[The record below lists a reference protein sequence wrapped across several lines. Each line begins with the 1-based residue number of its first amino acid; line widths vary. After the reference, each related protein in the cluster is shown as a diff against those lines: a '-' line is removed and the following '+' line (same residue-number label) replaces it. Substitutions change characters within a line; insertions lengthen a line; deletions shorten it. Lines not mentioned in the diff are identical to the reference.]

1 MSRATRI
8 VIAALGG
15 EGGGVLAKWIA
26 DMAAREGYLSQSTSV
41 PGVAQRTGATIYY
54 IELFPSDHS
63 QAVGKRP
70 VMSMFPTP
78 GDVDIVICSE
88 IVEAGRMIQRGFV
101 TPDRTTLITS
111 THRVYGIAEK
121 EAMGTG
127 VIDKDAIVDVA
138 KQRSKTFVGFD
149 MQQTARQFDSVIN
162 TCLFGA
168 LAQTGVLPFD
178 RDAFENTIREGG
190 IAIKRNMATFGASF
204 DLSAREQSAD
214 SAAIVETFDPS
225 GNTDKKRF
233 SLPAGQ
239 SLEGRALL
247 ARAAAFPEAAHE
259 MIYLGIT
266 KLVDYQ
272 DFAYANDY
280 LDRLQDLG
288 LSVPDADADLTAET
302 ARYLAL
308 WMAFEDLPRVAQ
320 IKISEQRFARFR
332 EEVKAEQEQP
342 VQMVEFL
349 HPRIEEFCGLMPA
362 RLGRH
367 MLNSPGW
374 RRFLGLFA
382 KPRHMHTNS
391 VHGYLMFYL
400 LAKLRRFRRGSL
412 AHQEE
417 LEHIDAW
424 LKALQHA
431 KATDLELAR
440 ELARCG
446 RLIKGYSSTR
456 ERGLGHMHRI
466 LKALDDRVITSSS
479 EVAALRE
486 AALAGEDGKAFIEAE
501 TQLRVAQQDAASA
514 QARADLGRLS
524 VPEQTNTDQAEA
536 GRLSASMSISKLKTN
551 SPY

>member
-1 MSRATRI
+1 MTTSTRI

-54 IELFPSDHS
+54 IELFPMDQS
-63 QAVGKRP
+63 QSAGRRP

-78 GDVDIVICSE
+78 GDVDIVVCSE

-111 THRVYGIAEK
+111 THRVYGISEK
-121 EAMGTG
+121 EAMGSG
-127 VIDKDAIVDVA
+127 VIDKDAIMSVA
-138 KQRSKTFVGFD
+138 RQRSKTFIGFD

-190 IAIKRNMATFGASF
+190 IAVKRNIATFGASF
-204 DLSAREQSAD
+204 DLSAREQTAD
-214 SAAIVETFDPS
+214 HASIVETFDPPK
-225 GNTDKKRF
+225 TAATKTF
-233 SLPAGQ
+233 TLPAGH

-247 ARAAAFPEAAHE
+247 ARVAAFPEAAQE
-259 MIYLGIT
+259 MIYLGIN

-272 DFAYANDY
+272 DFAYANEF
-280 LDRLQDLG
+280 LDRLQGLG
-288 LSVPDADADLTAET
+288 LSAPDADPDLTIET

-362 RLGRH
+362 RLGRL
-367 MLNSPGW
+367 MLNSDGW
-374 RRFLGLFA
+374 RRVLGLFA
-382 KPRHMHTNS
+382 KPRHLHTNS
-391 VHGYLMFYL
+391 IHGYLMFYL

-417 LEHIDAW
+417 QEHINAW
-424 LKALQHA
+424 LEALQRA
-431 KATDLELAR
+431 QASNADLAR
-440 ELARCG
+440 EVARCG
-446 RLIKGYSSTR
+446 RLVKGYSNTR
-456 ERGLGHMHRI
+456 ERGLGHMYRI
-466 LKALDDRVITSSS
+466 LKALDDGVVTSASAL
-479 EVAALRE
+479 AALRE
-486 AALAGEDGKAFIEAE
+486 AALAGEDGKAFGKAE
-501 TQLRVAQQDAASA
+501 TQLRLEHQAAASA
-514 QARADLGRLS
+514 QARAELSRLS
-524 VPEQTNTDQAEA
+524 TRDQSETDQAEA

>member
-1 MSRATRI
+1 MSTSTRI

-26 DMAAREGYLSQSTSV
+26 DMAARQGYLSQSTSV

-54 IELFPSDHS
+54 IELFPLDHS
-63 QAVGKRP
+63 QGVGKRP

-101 TPDRTTLITS
+101 TPDRTTLIAS

-138 KQRSKTFVGFD
+138 RERSKTFIGFD

-204 DLSAREQSAD
+204 DLSAREQSVD
-214 SAAIVETFDPS
+214 NAAIVETFDPS
-225 GNTDKKRF
+225 GSDDKKAF
-233 SLPAGQ
+233 SLPTGQ

-247 ARAAAFPEAAHE
+247 ARVAAFPEAAHE
-259 MIYLGIT
+259 MMYLGIT

-280 LDRLQDLG
+280 LDRLQALG
-288 LSVPDADADLTAET
+288 LAVPDADADLTTET

-374 RRFLGLFA
+374 RRVLGLFA

-417 LEHIDAW
+417 LEHINAW
-424 LKALQHA
+424 LEALQQA
-431 KATDLELAR
+431 KTTDLELAR

-446 RLIKGYSSTR
+446 RLIKGYSKTR
-456 ERGLGHMHRI
+456 ERGLGHMQRI
-466 LKALDDRVITSSS
+466 LTALSDGVVVSASALS
-479 EVAALRE
+479 ALRE
-486 AALAGEDGKAFIEAE
+486 AAFAGEDGKAFIEAE
-501 TQLRVAQQDAASA
+501 TLLRVAQQDAASA
-514 QARADLGRLS
+514 AARAELAHVS
-524 VPEQTNTDQAEA
+524 TPEHSNLDQAEA